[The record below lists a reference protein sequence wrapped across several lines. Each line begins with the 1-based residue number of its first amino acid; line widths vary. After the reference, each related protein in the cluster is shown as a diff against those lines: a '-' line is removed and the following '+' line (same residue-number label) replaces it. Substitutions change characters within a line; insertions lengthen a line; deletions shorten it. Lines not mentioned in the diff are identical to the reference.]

1 VWPGGAG
8 GGPPEEPR
16 GLAPFVCDGFGWHD
30 SGYPCA
36 QPAEISLMMT

>member
-1 VWPGGAG
+1 MRAGGAPGSAERG
-8 GGPPEEPR
+8 GAAP
-16 GLAPFVCDGFGWHD
+16 PFVCDGFGWHD